1 MTLINY
7 TNISSKKEKIE
18 TRYFILGVSLLE
30 ISPVAFVL
38 NGIPNQKQRIS
49 KKQGNSICNEMHV
62 CMVGSVTVWLWYWR
76 AFILYLTVARTPE
89 FSYICTKRKVSCSKC
104 KYGKMKIMI
113 MIWKMVFLVW
123 DTKIL
128 ITTIMIWKM
137 STVLH
142 YTSLKEL

>member
-62 CMVGSVTVWLWYWR
+62 CMVGSVTV
-76 AFILYLTVARTPE
+76 
-89 FSYICTKRKVSCSKC
+89 
-104 KYGKMKIMI
+104 
-113 MIWKMVFLVW
+113 
-123 DTKIL
+123 
-128 ITTIMIWKM
+128 
-137 STVLH
+137 
-142 YTSLKEL
+142 